1 MVKARPRGF
10 VEGTRPLGSSK
21 VGDHRSD
28 TRLKE
33 AALSAPTIL
42 PANWGS
48 VRRTRNLHA
57 GAVAALALF
66 GLAGP
71 ALGASASIPRPSAG
85 GERAEY
91 LIGPGDT
98 LQIFV
103 WRNPELSVEAPV
115 RPDGRIT
122 IPLVPDVQ
130 AQGKTPTELAQS
142 LGQALSAYIQDP
154 MVTVIVKSFASAGN
168 EKGVSVIGE
177 AATPKTVPYRAGL
190 TALDVLI
197 EVGGLNTFAR
207 GNGATLLRREADGYH
222 SYPLRLKDLV
232 RSGDLRANVELRPG
246 DVIRIP
252 ERLF

>member
-1 MVKARPRGF
+1 M
-10 VEGTRPLGSSK
+10 
-21 VGDHRSD
+21 
-28 TRLKE
+28 
-33 AALSAPTIL
+33 
-42 PANWGS
+42 
-48 VRRTRNLHA
+48 RRTRNLHA
-57 GAVAALALF
+57 AVVAALALF
-66 GLAGP
+66 GLTDP
-71 ALGASASIPRPSAG
+71 ALGASASAPRPSTG
-85 GERAEY
+85 AESAQY
-91 LIGPGDT
+91 LIGAGDT
-98 LQIFV
+98 LQVFV
-103 WRNPELSVEAPV
+103 WRNPDLSVEAPV

-130 AQGKTPTELAQS
+130 AQGKTPTELARN

-154 MVTVIVKSFASAGN
+154 MVTVIVKSLASAGN
-168 EKGVSVIGE
+168 ETGVSVIG
-177 AATPKTVPYRAGL
+177 AVVTPKTVPYRAGL

-197 EVGGLNTFAR
+197 QVGGLNVFAR